1 MTAHTLSATPSHRA
15 AYGKYLAS
23 LLLFGSNGVVANAIP
38 LSSTAIV
45 VIRTGI
51 GALFLAAVFFLS
63 RQKLSCFRHKKDL
76 LFVLGSGAAMGS
88 CWLFLYEAY
97 QQIGV
102 CLSSLAYFCGPVLL
116 MAVSPLLFRE
126 KISRPMLLGFAVVLV
141 GVVLVNGQ
149 VARTGKVAW
158 GLFCGGM
165 SAVLYVL
172 MIVLNKKAT
181 HITGLENP
189 TLQLA
194 ASFIVALVFLAVTG
208 GVDFTMTSRG
218 WGAAVF
224 LGLVNTGIGC
234 YLYFSSIGQLPA
246 QSVAIC
252 DYLEPLSAVF
262 FSVLLLGEHLSPAQI
277 LGAVC
282 ILGGALVGERLS
294 HR

>member
-1 MTAHTLSATPSHRA
+1 MTAHTLSAAPSRRA

-23 LLLFGSNGVVANAIP
+23 LILFGSNGVVASAIP

-63 RQKLSCFRHKKDL
+63 RQKLTGFRYKKDL
-76 LFVLGSGAAMGS
+76 LFVLGSGAAMGG

-116 MAVSPLLFRE
+116 MAVSPLLFGE
-126 KISRPMLLGFAVVLV
+126 KLSRPMLLGFGVVLA

-149 VARTGKVAW
+149 VAQTGGLAW

-172 MIVLNKKAT
+172 MIVLNKKAA

-194 ASFIVALVFLAVTG
+194 ASFVVALVFLTVTG
-208 GVDFTMTSRG
+208 GIDFTMTPHG
-218 WGAAVF
+218 WGTALF
-224 LGLVNTGIGC
+224 LGLVNTGVGC

-262 FSVLLLGEHLSPAQI
+262 FSVLLLGEHLSPTQI
-277 LGAVC
+277 VGAVC
-282 ILGGALVGERLS
+282 ILGGALAGERLS

>member
-1 MTAHTLSATPSHRA
+1 MTAHTLSAAPSRRA

-23 LLLFGSNGVVANAIP
+23 LILFGSNGVVASAIP

-45 VIRTGI
+45 VLRTGI
-51 GALFLAAVFFLS
+51 GTLFLAAVFFLS
-63 RQKLSCFRHKKDL
+63 RQKLTGFRHRKDL

-116 MAVSPLLFRE
+116 MAVSPLLFGE
-126 KISRPMLLGFAVVLV
+126 KLSRPMLLGFGVVLV

-149 VARTGKVAW
+149 VARTGGLAW

-181 HITGLENP
+181 RITGLENP

-194 ASFIVALVFLAVTG
+194 ASFAVSLLFLAVTG
-208 GVDFTMTSRG
+208 GTDFTMTPHG
-218 WGAAVF
+218 WGAALF
-224 LGLVNTGIGC
+224 LGLVNTGVGC
-234 YLYFSSIGQLPA
+234 SLYFSSIGQLPA

-262 FSVLLLGEHLSPAQI
+262 FSVLLLGEHLSPTQV

-282 ILGGALVGERLS
+282 ILGGALVGERLA
-294 HR
+294 RR